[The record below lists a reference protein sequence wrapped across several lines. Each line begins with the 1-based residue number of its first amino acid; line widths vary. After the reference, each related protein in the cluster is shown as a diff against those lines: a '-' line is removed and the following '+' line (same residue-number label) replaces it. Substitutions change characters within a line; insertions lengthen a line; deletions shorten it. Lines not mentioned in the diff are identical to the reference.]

1 MCRRRSVVPGWRIQ
15 GDTERAARR
24 ARAAASRPPQI
35 RGSSGSTSTGAQLR
49 LMLDDPSDQAVASRF
64 FGGQPEVAP
73 GVLLD
78 PLEGLSG
85 LLRELAVQPVAH
97 LENLTRLDLDIAGG
111 PAGAARRLVQ
121 QEARVREA
129 VAVFARHRDVDQGR
143 DARHPARADHAH
155 PWAQKAHEVVN
166 RVPRLH
172 VAALRVDEHR
182 DLLARLPGQGEQ
194 LCPPARGDAL
204 GDLTADDHRAR
215 AKQPLRDE
223 VVRRCRGRFQGG
235 WGQLFHRLSGV
246 GGHRETPTYVAAMRR
261 CRSSSSARV
270 TYTRVIC
277 FRHDRS
283 KSVLSIGFAGRYAAS
298 AAAAIASSDRSV
310 PASAA
315 PASGTSCGQ
324 LATPPNTIRAS
335 ATRPWSLVP
344 RPASHLTHAATPST
358 GKSNASRR
366 RSLWYTASHPSG
378 RGSRTAL
385 RISSGCLV
393 R

>member
-1 MCRRRSVVPGWRIQ
+1 MPDVPSAVGCTGVAYSRGYSARCASSARRSFSP
-15 GDTERAARR
+15 
-24 ARAAASRPPQI
+24 ASDKGIVR
-35 RGSSGSTSTGAQLR
+35 STSTCAQLR

-85 LLRELAVQPVAH
+85 LLREYAVQPVAH
-97 LENLTRLDLDIAGG
+97 LENLTRLDLDVAGG
-111 PAGAARRLVQ
+111 PAGAACRLVQ

-129 VAVFARHRDVDQGR
+129 VAVFARHRDVDQGG

-172 VAALRVDEHR
+172 VAALGVDEHR
-182 DLLARLPGQGEQ
+182 DLLARLSGQGEQ
-194 LCPPARGDAL
+194 LCRHARGDAL
-204 GDLTADDHRAR
+204 GDLTADDHGAR
-215 AKQPLRDE
+215 AKQPLGDE
-223 VVRRCRGRFQGG
+223 VVGRRDQRVEGSQF
-235 WGQLFHRLSGV
+235 FHRLSGV
-246 GGHRETPTYVAAMRR
+246 CGHPWHRIVYFAARRR
-261 CRSSSSARV
+261 CRSSASARA

-298 AAAAIASSDRSV
+298 AAAATPSSDRSV

-324 LATPPNTIRAS
+324 LATPPSTIRAS
-335 ATRPWSLVP
+335 TTRSPL
-344 RPASHLTHAATPST
+344 PAPGSHLIHAATPST
-358 GKSNASRR
+358 GKSKDPRR
-366 RSLWYTASHPSG
+366 RSL
-378 RGSRTAL
+378 
-385 RISSGCLV
+385 
-393 R
+393 

>member
-1 MCRRRSVVPGWRIQ
+1 MSFLSYLCLFFFFN
-15 GDTERAARR
+15 DTATTEIYTLSLHDALPISAPPRA
-24 ARAAASRPPQI
+24 SL
-35 RGSSGSTSTGAQLR
+35 SGSAQLC
-49 LMLDDPSDQAVASRF
+49 LMLDDPSDQAVSSRF

-97 LENLTRLDLDIAGG
+97 LENLTRLDLDVAGG

-182 DLLARLPGQGEQ
+182 DLLTRLPGQGEQ
-194 LCPPARGDAL
+194 LCHHARGDAL
-204 GDLTADDHRAR
+204 GDLAADDHGAR
-215 AKQPLRDE
+215 AKQPLGDE
-223 VVRRCRGRFQGG
+223 VVGRRDRRLERA
-235 WGQLFHRLSGV
+235 QLFHRLSGV
-246 GGHRETPTYVAAMRR
+246 CGHPWHRIVYFAARRR
-261 CRSSSSARV
+261 CRSSASARA

-324 LATPPNTIRAS
+324 LATPPSTIRAS
-335 ATRPWSLVP
+335 TTRSPL
-344 RPASHLTHAATPST
+344 PAPCSHFVHAATPST
-358 GKSNASRR
+358 GKSNEPRR
-366 RSLWYTASHPSG
+366 RSL
-378 RGSRTAL
+378 
-385 RISSGCLV
+385 
-393 R
+393 

>member
-1 MCRRRSVVPGWRIQ
+1 AP
-15 GDTERAARR
+15 RA
-24 ARAAASRPPQI
+24 SLC
-35 RGSSGSTSTGAQLR
+35 GSAQLC

-97 LENLTRLDLDIAGG
+97 LENLTCLDLDIAGG
-111 PAGAARRLVQ
+111 PAGAACRLVQ

-172 VAALRVDEHR
+172 VAARACR
-182 DLLARLPGQGEQ
+182 RSASA
-194 LCPPARGDAL
+194 PATD
-204 GDLTADDHRAR
+204 
-215 AKQPLRDE
+215 
-223 VVRRCRGRFQGG
+223 
-235 WGQLFHRLSGV
+235 
-246 GGHRETPTYVAAMRR
+246 
-261 CRSSSSARV
+261 
-270 TYTRVIC
+270 TRVIL

-283 KSVLSIGFAGRYAAS
+283 KSVLSIGFPGRYAAS

-324 LATPPNTIRAS
+324 LATPPSAIRAS
-335 ATRPWSLVP
+335 TTRSPL
-344 RPASHLTHAATPST
+344 PAPCSHFVHAATPST
-358 GKSNASRR
+358 GQSHEPRR
-366 RSLWYTASHPSG
+366 RSL
-378 RGSRTAL
+378 
-385 RISSGCLV
+385 
-393 R
+393 